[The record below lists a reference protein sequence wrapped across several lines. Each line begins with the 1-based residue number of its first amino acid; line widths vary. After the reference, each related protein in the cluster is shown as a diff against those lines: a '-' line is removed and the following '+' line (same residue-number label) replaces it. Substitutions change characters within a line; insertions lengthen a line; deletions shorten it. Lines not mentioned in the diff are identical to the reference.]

1 MEKLYLNVMEALFK
15 MDYVEEMLE
24 MAEAYSTDCWE
35 QLENVQVRWC
45 HNLTGDRMRPAFLA
59 HCDRLSLPG
68 EKCDLDAAVKKV
80 QTVWKEELLVA
91 TADMIVRE
99 HYNLPI
105 SVTVVRFEDGKLQV
119 NEDVIAEHEGTNDD
133 RDMITL

>member
-15 MDYVEEMLE
+15 MDYVEEMVE
-24 MAEAYSTDCWE
+24 MAEAYSTDWWE

-68 EKCDLDAAVKKV
+68 EKCDLDAAVKKAH
-80 QTVWKEELLVA
+80 TVWKEELLVA

-99 HYNLPI
+99 HYKLPL

-119 NEDVIAEHEGTNDD
+119 NENVIAEHEGTTDD
-133 RDMITL
+133 KDILTL

>member
-1 MEKLYLNVMEALFK
+1 MEALFK
-15 MDYVEEMLE
+15 MNYVEEMLE
-24 MAEAYSTDCWE
+24 MAEAYSTDWCE
-35 QLENVQVRWC
+35 QIENVQARWC
-45 HNLTGDRMRPAFLA
+45 HSLTGDRMRPAFLA

-80 QTVWKEELLVA
+80 HTVWKEELLVA

-105 SVTVVRFEDGKLQV
+105 SVTVVRYQDGRVEVDK
-119 NEDVIAEHEGTNDD
+119 DVIAEHEGTTDD